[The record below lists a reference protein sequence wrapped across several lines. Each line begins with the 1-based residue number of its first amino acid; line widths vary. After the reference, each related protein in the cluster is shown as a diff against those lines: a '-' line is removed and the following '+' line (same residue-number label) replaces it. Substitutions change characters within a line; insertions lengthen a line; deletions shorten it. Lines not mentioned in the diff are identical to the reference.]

1 MLQEPQIEDL
11 LCLVSTLD
19 RPALTEQFLNFQG
32 SFPVDFT
39 PEFLEKLSVERLRH
53 ILMALFLQTRHL
65 PDAA

>member
-11 LCLVSTLD
+11 LCLVSALD
-19 RPALTEQFLNFQG
+19 RPALTQQFLNFQG

-39 PEFLEKLSVERLRH
+39 PEFLEGLSVERLRH
-53 ILMALFLQTRHL
+53 ILMALFLQNQHL